1 MREPPPHLTLEHL
14 AAGLLAHYGL
24 ALAALTFLPLGH
36 DALAWVYQAR
46 SIEGQNYFVK
56 VRARPTNEAGLLV
69 PRYLREQGIAQ
80 IVAPL
85 PTLVGELW
93 TRVERYTISLYP
105 FVVGTSGMRAG
116 GLSER
121 QWHAY
126 GAILRRIHAVTLPPT
141 LERALQ
147 REQFTCASIQVVEQ
161 LDATIDTVAFR
172 GVDDPSAQALATFW
186 RARRHEIRGL
196 VQRVAELG
204 KQLAREAPPV
214 VLTHGDMHTDNV
226 HVDMDGHIWIVDWD
240 ETALAPKERDL
251 MFVVGGIRADL
262 VGARAEQSFFSGY
275 GTTTMSSLALA
286 YYRYAWAV
294 QDIGEYGQEILR
306 MPDAGATA
314 RRDALHGLKDLFEP
328 GSIVAIAQA
337 SSLTG
342 A

>member
-1 MREPPPHLTLEHL
+1 MREPPPHLALERL
-14 AAGLLAHYGL
+14 AAGLLTHYGL
-24 ALAALTFLPLGH
+24 SIAELTFLPLGY
-36 DALAWVYQAR
+36 DALAWVYQAQ
-46 SIEGQNYFVK
+46 SVAGQDYFVK

-85 PTLVGELW
+85 PTLAGQLW
-93 TRVERYTISLYP
+93 TRVDRYALSLYP

-121 QWHAY
+121 QWREF
-126 GAILRRIHAVTLPPT
+126 GAILQRIHALALPPL

-147 REQFTCASIQVVEQ
+147 REQFTCAGIQVVEQ
-161 LDATIDTVAFR
+161 LDATIDTSAFR

-186 RARRHEIRGL
+186 RARRREIRGL
-196 VQRVAELG
+196 VQRVEELG
-204 KQLAREAPPV
+204 KQLARVALPC
-214 VLTHGDMHTDNV
+214 VLTHGDMHTGNV
-226 HVDMDGHIWIVDWD
+226 HVDVDGHIWIVDWD

-251 MFVVGGIRADL
+251 MFVVGGIHTDL
-262 VGARAEQSFFSGY
+262 VGAHAEQAFFSGY
-275 GTTTMSSLALA
+275 GPTTMSSLALA

-294 QDIGEYGQEILR
+294 QDIGEFGQEVLR
-306 MPDAGATA
+306 MPDVGATA
-314 RRDALHGLKDLFEP
+314 RRDALDTLIALFDP
-328 GSIVAIAQA
+328 KSIVAIAQA